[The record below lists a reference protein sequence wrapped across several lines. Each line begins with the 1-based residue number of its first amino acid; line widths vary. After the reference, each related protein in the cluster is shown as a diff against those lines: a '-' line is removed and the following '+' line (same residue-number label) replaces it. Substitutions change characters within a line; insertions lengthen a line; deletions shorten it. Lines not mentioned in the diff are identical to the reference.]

1 MDEGDKNTWAMEV
14 KRKILRE
21 NQKEMLEILKDDNNS
36 SNNKKAQEQKCG
48 IMGFSVD

>member
-21 NQKEMLEILKDDNNS
+21 TQKEMLEILKDDNNS

>member
-1 MDEGDKNTWAMEV
+1 MGNGSEKT
-14 KRKILRE
+14 KILRE

-36 SNNKKAQEQKCG
+36 SNKKAQEQKCG